1 MSVKIYN
8 ISEGLGIETM
18 KIKML
23 GPDARITK
31 AVWELYR
38 VCKWNKNC
46 VIGAN
51 DWKISLLKKGFKL
64 IY

>member
-8 ISEGLGIETM
+8 ISEGSGIETM

-31 AVWELYR
+31 AVWELYQ

-51 DWKISLLKKGFKL
+51 DWKISL
-64 IY
+64 